1 MVVAYTADEEKTNQ
15 EAKIDAK
22 TAEKELI
29 EAQEKLAY
37 AESHLIELENRT
49 AILNEKKQHSKSF
62 TKKSEEH
69 LKNKKYSDASI
80 YAKEAF
86 KQADEIIS
94 DIRGYN
100 SMTWLALVLEI
111 SFIIIA
117 LVGIYYLFNP
127 PNWSKELNTLG
138 IPFWVFLAGF
148 LGAVAYAAHGVAY
161 HYYKGDFGWDDIF
174 YYIKGFAQ
182 GTLLAAPVYLILNNL
197 TGTQQLTLDMTN
209 FTSGMVNATVAAPEN
224 ITGITARIT
233 SSQPNI
239 QVLGAACFLTGLFTR
254 HAIEFLYFVAN
265 RLFKLPERGEKQ

>member
-1 MVVAYTADEEKTNQ
+1 MVVSFMTDEEETNQ
-15 EAKIDAK
+15 NGDTEVA
-22 TAEKELI
+22 AEKELKDAH
-29 EAQEKLAY
+29 ERLRD
-37 AESHLIELENRT
+37 AESCLSDLQDMVE
-49 AILNEKKQHSKSF
+49 ILKAKKAHSQSF
-62 TKKSEEH
+62 IKTSEEH

-80 YAKEAF
+80 YAKEGI

-94 DIRGYN
+94 DIRGYDYR
-100 SMTWLALVLEI
+100 TWLALGLEI
-111 SFIIIA
+111 FFIILA
-117 LVGIYYLFNP
+117 FVGIYYLFNL
-127 PNWSKELNTLG
+127 PNWSKEVNALG
-138 IPFWVFLAGF
+138 IPFWAFLAGF

-161 HYYKGDFGWDDIF
+161 HYYKGDFGWDDVF
-174 YYIKGFAQ
+174 FYIKGFAQ

-209 FTSGMVNATVAAPEN
+209 FTSGMVNATTATPEN
-224 ITGITARIT
+224 ITGITARMT